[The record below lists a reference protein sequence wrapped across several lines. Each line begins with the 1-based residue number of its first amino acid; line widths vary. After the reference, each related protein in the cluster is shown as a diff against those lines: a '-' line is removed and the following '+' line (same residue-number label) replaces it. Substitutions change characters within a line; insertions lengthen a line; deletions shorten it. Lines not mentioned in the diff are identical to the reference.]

1 MNAMMPC
8 PEDVPAPRA
17 AVGWSARC
25 GFVSDSGD
33 LETAH
38 DRGAVV
44 LTVDDGVVRDVV
56 GDAPLATVVRLD
68 RDVAVLADEVQSLHS
83 RLLDVFEFAADL
95 LARAT
100 DPSGDHDQG
109 R

>member
-8 PEDVPAPRA
+8 PEDVPAPPA
-17 AVGWSARC
+17 AVAWSARR
-25 GFVSDSGD
+25 GFVSEPGALDA
-33 LETAH
+33 AH

-44 LTVDDGVVRDVV
+44 LTVDDGQVRDVV

-68 RDVAVLADEVQSLHS
+68 RDVALLADEVESLHG

-95 LARAT
+95 LARAA
-100 DPSGDHDQG
+100 DPGG
-109 R
+109 